1 MLCARLHLKRKI
13 FIPEIGLFDQHCSL
27 IPLGGNH
34 KLSRGC
40 FEISTEVRNNTSE
53 ESNETSEESNDK
65 SEEFLV
71 TSVEN
76 DK

>member
-1 MLCARLHLKRKI
+1 MISTVLL
-13 FIPEIGLFDQHCSL
+13 S
-27 IPLGGNH
+27 PLGGNH
-34 KLSRGC
+34 KLSRGY